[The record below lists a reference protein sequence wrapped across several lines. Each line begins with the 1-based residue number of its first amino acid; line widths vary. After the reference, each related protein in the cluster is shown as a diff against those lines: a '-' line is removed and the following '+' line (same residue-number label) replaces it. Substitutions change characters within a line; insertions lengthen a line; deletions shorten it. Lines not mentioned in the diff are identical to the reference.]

1 MTRSTETSLRAAAAD
16 ALLTT
21 ADLVRVLALRMSGA
35 GSDYVPIRWPDA
47 RRRSRAGASGKIHV
61 LDIPGQGRLPPVL
74 LLHGI
79 SASGAD
85 FGPLFRRLRPWTRRI
100 LAPDLP
106 GHGLSSVPPQHAFSA
121 DIFDA
126 VCDAVDAVL
135 DGPAL
140 VVGNSLGGTVAL
152 RYALRRP
159 QSTAGLVLVS
169 PAGAPCTSSEL
180 ESLFDVLRVSD
191 LERARAFMRKVLPSA
206 PWTLELMARGAR
218 VRLSR
223 PAVRR
228 LIEEASPS
236 DLLTSDELEALR
248 VPVMLVWGQQEKLF
262 PASHHAFFRQYLP
275 AHARIET
282 PAAFGHAPF
291 LDRPAQV
298 AALLHDFCSE
308 LGSRASML
316 PKSSAPLAAVG

>member
-1 MTRSTETSLRAAAAD
+1 MGRLTDTSMRAAAAD

-35 GSDYVPIRWPDA
+35 RSEYVSIRWPDV
-47 RRRSRAGASGKIHV
+47 RRKPRRGASGKIHV
-61 LDIPGQGRLPPVL
+61 LDIPGQGDLPPVL

-100 LAPDLP
+100 IAPDLP
-106 GHGLSSVPPQHAFSA
+106 GHGLSSLPPGHAGSS
-121 DIFDA
+121 DVIDA
-126 VCDAVDAVL
+126 VCDAVGAVL

-159 QSTAGLVLVS
+159 ETAAGLVLVS
-169 PAGAPCTSSEL
+169 PAGAPCSTSEL
-180 ESLFDVLRVSD
+180 DALFDVLRVSD
-191 LERARAFMRKVLPSA
+191 LDRAREFMRKVLPSA
-206 PWTLELMARGAR
+206 PWKLELFARGAR

-228 LIEEASPS
+228 LIDEATPDDMLTPS
-236 DLLTSDELEALR
+236 ELASLR
-248 VPVMLVWGQQEKLF
+248 VPVMLVWGQQERLF
-262 PASHHAFFRQYLP
+262 PMSHYAFFRRHLP
-275 AHARIET
+275 AHARFET

-291 LDRPAQV
+291 LDRPSEV
-298 AALLHDFCSE
+298 AALLHRFSAE
-308 LGSRASML
+308 V
-316 PKSSAPLAAVG
+316 KSGTVAPMPSSPLAAVG